1 MDRDLRYLLFT
12 PEVSGSPIF
21 TIGYSLTMLIAGGEK
36 SSPSIIRA
44 TCTFD
49 TKKVL
54 SDNNVIVV
62 TRYTV
67 SNKKIL
73 LFFYFYPEV
82 SAFLVEN

>member
-1 MDRDLRYLLFT
+1 MRGLRCATRPSGLAGPYRHVNIWLLF
-12 PEVSGSPIF
+12 
-21 TIGYSLTMLIAGGEK
+21 AGGEK
-36 SSPSIIRA
+36 SNASIIRA

-54 SDNNVIVV
+54 SDNNVIAV
-62 TRYTV
+62 TLYTV

-73 LFFYFYPEV
+73 LFFDFCSEV